1 MKILRTY
8 IQFQNKKILLGKKL
22 IFTEIFMTQKSG
34 KSDTR
39 SCNCML
45 LKTLREKSDT
55 MASENGHGFQLE
67 LLKVQMLKVHNICF
81 SNPPT
86 DTILS
91 IPY

>member
-1 MKILRTY
+1 MEKVIPEAVIVCY
-8 IQFQNKKILLGKKL
+8 
-22 IFTEIFMTQKSG
+22 
-34 KSDTR
+34 
-39 SCNCML
+39 

-86 DTILS
+86 DTIVS
-91 IPY
+91 FPY